1 MMTSLAALTLEIYY
15 RYLPL
20 FKAEVPAGGAVVAE
34 RLRPRRPPRTPPPR
48 RPRRTPPNRRSS
60 RR

>member
-20 FKAEVPAGGAVVAE
+20 FKAEIPAGGAVVDNA
-34 RLRPRRPPRTPPPR
+34 PAAKAAAADAAAPPAKKDAAQEKK
-48 RPRRTPPNRRSS
+48 
-60 RR
+60 